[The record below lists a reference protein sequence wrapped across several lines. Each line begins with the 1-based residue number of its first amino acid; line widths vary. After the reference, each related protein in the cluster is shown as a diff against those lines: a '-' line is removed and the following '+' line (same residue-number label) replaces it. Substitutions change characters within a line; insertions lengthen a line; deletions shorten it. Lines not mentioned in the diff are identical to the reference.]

1 MLQYLVILLDD
12 KSVSFCHYQN
22 TDGVKKLISL
32 DDLKQA
38 IRFGMMENLYI
49 QFVYPSEPLPGEYLE
64 TIETIDHCKILPY
77 RLKHE
82 GNSVYVLDN
91 WDDLTNAKR
100 GDVFVFR
107 TSKSILFSHYN
118 DLIEAVKRGC
128 IVNLVILDVD
138 TFNEKDL
145 ISYKNILSQMVN
157 EFGRMIDKD
166 EMPQLNIITDR
177 LILKQMNNC
186 GAGDKSVTLAPNGK
200 FYVCPA
206 FYYEDAEDSIGDLNS
221 GLNIRNKQLY
231 ELLHAP
237 ICSHCD
243 TYHCKRCVWLNRKTT
258 LEVNTPSHE
267 QCVVAHL
274 ERNASRELLEL
285 IKAKGKNTSRMSEI
299 DEIDYLDPITKHR
312 EWQ

>member
-1 MLQYLVILLDD
+1 MLQYLIVLLDD
-12 KSVSFCHYQN
+12 TSVSFCHYQN
-22 TDGVKKLISL
+22 NKDVKKLISL

-49 QFVYPSEPLPGEYLE
+49 QFVYPSEPLPSEYLE

-107 TSKSILFSHYN
+107 TSKNMLFSHYN

-138 TFNEKDL
+138 TFNEKDF

-186 GAGDKSVTLAPNGK
+186 GAGDKSVTLAPSGK

-206 FYYEDAEDSIGDLNS
+206 FYYEDAEDSVGDLNS
-221 GLNIRNKQLY
+221 GLNIKNKQLY

-243 TYHCKRCVWLNRKTT
+243 AYHCKRCVWLNRKTT

-274 ERNASRELLEL
+274 ERNASRKLLEL
-285 IKAKGKNTSRMSEI
+285 IKAKGKNVTRMAEI

>member
-1 MLQYLVILLDD
+1 MLQYLVVLLDD
-12 KSVSFCHYQN
+12 TSVSFCHYQN
-22 TDGVKKLISL
+22 NEGVEKLISL

-49 QFVYPSEPLPGEYLE
+49 QFVYPSKPLPSEYLE
-64 TIETIDHCKILPY
+64 AIETIDHCKILPY
-77 RLKHE
+77 RQKHE
-82 GNSVYVLDN
+82 GNNVYVLDN
-91 WDDLTNAKR
+91 WEDLTKAKH
-100 GDVFVFR
+100 GEMFVFR
-107 TSKSILFSHYN
+107 TSKSLLFSHYS
-118 DLIEAVKRGC
+118 DLIEATKRGC

-138 TFNEKDL
+138 TFNEKDF
-145 ISYKNILSQMVN
+145 ISYKGILSQMVN
-157 EFGRMIDKD
+157 EYGRMIDKD

-186 GAGDKSVTLAPNGK
+186 GAGGKSVTLAPNGK

-206 FYYEDAEDSIGDLNS
+206 FYYEDTEDSVGDLNS

-243 TYHCKRCVWLNRKTT
+243 AYHCKRCVWLNRKTT
-258 LEVNTPSHE
+258 LEVNTPSYE

-285 IKAKGKNTSRMSEI
+285 IKAKGKNITRMAEI
-299 DEIDYLDPITKHR
+299 DEIDYLDPIIKHR

>member
-1 MLQYLVILLDD
+1 MLQYLVVLLDD
-12 KSVSFCHYQN
+12 TSVSFCHYQN
-22 TDGVKKLISL
+22 NDGVKKLISL

-49 QFVYPSEPLPGEYLE
+49 QFVYPSEPLPSEYLE
-64 TIETIDHCKILPY
+64 TIETIDHCKVLPY
-77 RLKHE
+77 ELKHE
-82 GNSVYVLDN
+82 GNHVYVLDN
-91 WDDLTNAKR
+91 WNDLTKAKH
-100 GDVFVFR
+100 GKVFVLR
-107 TSKSILFSHYN
+107 TSKSMLFSNYR

-128 IVNLVILDVD
+128 VVNLVILDVE
-138 TFNEKDL
+138 TFNEEDFIAYKD
-145 ISYKNILSQMVN
+145 ILSQFVN
-157 EFGRMIDKD
+157 EFGGMIDKD
-166 EMPQLNIITDR
+166 EMPQQNIITDR
-177 LILKQMNNC
+177 LILKEMNNC

-206 FYYEDAEDSIGDLNS
+206 FYYEDVEDSVGDLKS
-221 GLNIRNKQLY
+221 GLNIKNKQLY

-243 TYHCKRCVWLNRKTT
+243 AYHCKRCVWLNRKTT

-285 IKAKGKNTSRMSEI
+285 IKAKGKNITRLAEI

>member
-1 MLQYLVILLDD
+1 MLQYLVVLLDD
-12 KSVSFCHYQN
+12 TSVSFCHYQYSE
-22 TDGVKKLISL
+22 GVKRLISL
-32 DDLKQA
+32 NDLKQA

-49 QFVYPSEPLPGEYLE
+49 QFVYPPEPLPSEYLE
-64 TIETIDHCKILPY
+64 VIETIDHCKILPY
-77 RLKHE
+77 KQKHE
-82 GNSVYVLDN
+82 GNNVYILDS
-91 WDDLTNAKR
+91 WDDLKKAKY
-100 GDVFVFR
+100 GEVFVFR
-107 TSKSILFSHYN
+107 TSKNMLFSRYR
-118 DLIEAVKRGC
+118 DLIEAIKRGC
-128 IVNLVILDVD
+128 VVNLVILDID
-138 TFNEKDL
+138 TFNEEDFIVYKD
-145 ISYKNILSQMVN
+145 ILSLMVN
-157 EFGRMIDKD
+157 EFGEMIDKD
-166 EMPQLNIITDR
+166 EMPQINVITDR

-206 FYYEDAEDSIGDLNS
+206 FYYEDTEDSVGDLNS

-243 TYHCKRCVWLNRKTT
+243 AYHCKRCVWLNRKTT
-258 LEVNTPSHE
+258 LEVNTPSYE

-285 IKAKGKNTSRMSEI
+285 IKAKGKNITRMAEI
-299 DEIDYLDPITKHR
+299 DEIDYLDPIIKHR

>member
-1 MLQYLVILLDD
+1 MLQYLVVLLDD
-12 KSVSFCHYQN
+12 TSVSFCHYQN
-22 TDGVKKLISL
+22 NEGVKKLISL

-49 QFVYPSEPLPGEYLE
+49 QFVYPSIPLPSEYLE
-64 TIETIDHCKILPY
+64 VIETIDHCKILPY

-82 GNSVYVLDN
+82 GNNVYVLDN
-91 WDDLTNAKR
+91 WEDLTKAKY
-100 GDVFVFR
+100 GEMFVFR
-107 TSKSILFSHYN
+107 TSKSMLFSHYS

-138 TFNEKDL
+138 TFNEKDF
-145 ISYKNILSQMVN
+145 ISYKSILSQMVN
-157 EFGRMIDKD
+157 DFGRMVDKD
-166 EMPQLNIITDR
+166 EMPQLNIVTDR

-186 GAGDKSVTLAPNGK
+186 GAGSKSVTLAPNGK

-206 FYYEDAEDSIGDLNS
+206 FYYEDTEESVGDLNS

-243 TYHCKRCVWLNRKTT
+243 AYHCKRCVWLNRKTT

-285 IKAKGKNTSRMSEI
+285 IKAKGKNISRMAEI

>member
-1 MLQYLVILLDD
+1 MLQYLVVLLDD
-12 KSVSFCHYQN
+12 TSVSFCHYQYSE
-22 TDGVKKLISL
+22 GVKRLISL
-32 DDLKQA
+32 NDLKQA

-49 QFVYPSEPLPGEYLE
+49 QFVYPPEPLPSEYLE
-64 TIETIDHCKILPY
+64 VIETIDHCKILPY
-77 RLKHE
+77 KQKHE
-82 GNSVYVLDN
+82 GNNVYILDS
-91 WDDLTNAKR
+91 WDDLKKAKY
-100 GDVFVFR
+100 GEVFVFR
-107 TSKSILFSHYN
+107 TSKNMLFSRYR
-118 DLIEAVKRGC
+118 DLIEAIKRGC
-128 IVNLVILDVD
+128 VVNLVILDID
-138 TFNEKDL
+138 TFNEEDFIVYKD
-145 ISYKNILSQMVN
+145 ILSLMVN
-157 EFGRMIDKD
+157 EFGEMIDKD
-166 EMPQLNIITDR
+166 EMPQLNVITDR

-206 FYYEDAEDSIGDLNS
+206 FYYEDTEDSVGDLNS

-243 TYHCKRCVWLNRKTT
+243 AYHCKRCVWLNRKTT
-258 LEVNTPSHE
+258 LEVNTPSYE

-285 IKAKGKNTSRMSEI
+285 IKAKGKNITRMAEI
-299 DEIDYLDPITKHR
+299 DEIDYLDPIIKHR

>member
-1 MLQYLVILLDD
+1 MLQYLVVLLDD
-12 KSVSFCHYQN
+12 TSVSFCHYQN
-22 TDGVKKLISL
+22 NKGVKKLISL

-49 QFVYPSEPLPGEYLE
+49 QFVYPPEPLPSEYLE
-64 TIETIDHCKILPY
+64 VIETIDHCKILPY
-77 RLKHE
+77 KQKHE
-82 GNSVYVLDN
+82 GNNVYILDS
-91 WDDLTNAKR
+91 WDDLTKAKY
-100 GDVFVFR
+100 GEVFVFR
-107 TSKSILFSHYN
+107 TSKNMLFSRYR
-118 DLIEAVKRGC
+118 DLIEAIKRGC
-128 IVNLVILDVD
+128 VVNLVILDID
-138 TFNEKDL
+138 TFNEEDFIVYKD
-145 ISYKNILSQMVN
+145 ILSLMVN
-157 EFGRMIDKD
+157 EFGEMIDKD
-166 EMPQLNIITDR
+166 EMPQLNVITDR

-200 FYVCPA
+200 FYICPA
-206 FYYEDAEDSIGDLNS
+206 FYYEDAEESVGDLKN
-221 GLNIRNKQLY
+221 GLHIRNKQLY

-243 TYHCKRCVWLNRKTT
+243 AYHCKRCVWLNRKTT

-274 ERNASRELLEL
+274 ERKASLELLEL
-285 IKAKGKNTSRMSEI
+285 IKAKGKNTARMAEI